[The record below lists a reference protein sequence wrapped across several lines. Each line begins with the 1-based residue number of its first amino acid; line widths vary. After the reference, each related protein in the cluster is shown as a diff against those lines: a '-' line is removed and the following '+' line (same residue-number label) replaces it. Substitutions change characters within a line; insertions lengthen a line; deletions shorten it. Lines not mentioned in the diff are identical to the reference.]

1 MTAVSVSDTS
11 PSSELGVRV
20 WITYSTIALCLSL
33 LALHLHTGSVK
44 RSIETK
50 GRARGSQ
57 MSGASGHTAYRLKV
71 LFAVEGSFL
80 DLEVAIG
87 KNIGVRH
94 LGRSAPSDLS
104 RQKAP

>member
-1 MTAVSVSDTS
+1 M
-11 PSSELGVRV
+11 LGDGDLPVMVMRFKEG
-20 WITYSTIALCLSL
+20 A
-33 LALHLHTGSVK
+33 ATGSVK

-57 MSGASGHTAYRLKV
+57 MSGASGQKAYRLKV

-80 DLEVAIG
+80 DLGVAIG
-87 KNIGVRH
+87 KNMRVRH
-94 LGRSAPSDLS
+94 LGRSAPSDSS